1 MSIAIAFDI
10 YGTLIN
16 PHGVV
21 TELAHHLGDRAQPF
35 SNLWRDKQLE
45 YSFRR
50 GLMGCYQNFPVCT
63 RQALDYADAVMQTG
77 LDESVKAKL
86 MALYGELPAFDDV
99 AQSLEAMSREGWK
112 LYAFSNGTAD
122 AVNGLLQS
130 AGIDHHFAGVV
141 SVDALQTFK
150 PDPRV
155 YRYFM
160 ETADTDAERC
170 WLVSSNPFDVIGAVA
185 AGMQAAWLQRTPTA
199 VFDPWELQPSCKI
212 TRLDELK
219 DSISN

>member
-21 TELAHHLGDRAQPF
+21 DELTRHLGERAQPF

-50 GLMGCYQNFPVCT
+50 GLMGRYQNFPVCT
-63 RQALDYADAVMQTG
+63 RQALDYADAVLQTN
-77 LDESVKAKL
+77 LDESVKTKL
-86 MALYGELPAFDDV
+86 MAIYGELPAFEDV
-99 AQSLEAMSREGWK
+99 AQSLEAMASEGWQ
-112 LYAFSNGTAD
+112 LYAFSNGTAE
-122 AVNGLLQS
+122 AVSGLLEHAQ
-130 AGIDHHFAGVV
+130 IDAYFAGVV

-155 YRYFM
+155 YRHFM
-160 ETADTDAERC
+160 EIAGTDAEHC

-185 AGMQAAWLQRTPTA
+185 TGMKAAWLQRAQTA
-199 VFDPWELQPSCKI
+199 VFDPWEFEPTCKI
-212 TRLDELK
+212 NRLDQLK
-219 DSISN
+219 ESVSI